1 MTINDSPWVLKYSPL
16 SINDMVLDKNIK
28 DTFNNI
34 INNKNLSN
42 ICLEGNPG
50 IGKTTLARI
59 LVKELNCE
67 YKFQSCSSDGS
78 IDMIKTT
85 IQDYCQLFTEQGKI
99 KVIILDEADQL
110 SQQAQMALRNI
121 IVDSMKDT
129 RFILTCNYI
138 DKIIPAIQS
147 RCTPIKL
154 KFSVEDVAKFI
165 IKILKAENIKFTKEN
180 LSIFF
185 SNILKRQFPDIRSII
200 EKLQMS
206 CSSGELIINSSIN
219 NIVEDEAVNVILD
232 NNDPKSIREWLL
244 NNEDKFSGDYI
255 KLAGNLFNSITDP
268 KQLLIIADYIYK
280 MTIVFD
286 KEIQFYAML
295 ISLKELK

>member
-1 MTINDSPWVLKYSPL
+1 MNNESPWVLKYAPL
-16 SINDMVLDKNIK
+16 SVSDMVLDKNIK
-28 DTFNNI
+28 STFNDI
-34 INNKNLSN
+34 INNKSLNN

-50 IGKTTLARI
+50 IGKTTLAKI
-59 LVKELNCE
+59 LVNSLNCE
-67 YKFQSCSSDGS
+67 YKFQSCSADGS

-99 KVIILDEADQL
+99 KIIILDEADQL

-154 KFSVEDVAKFI
+154 QFSIEDVAKYI
-165 IKILKAENIKFTKEN
+165 INILKSENIKFTKTTI
-180 LSIFF
+180 SDFF
-185 SNILKRQFPDIRSII
+185 NNILKKQFPDIRSII
-200 EKLQMS
+200 EKLQM
-206 CSSGELIINSSIN
+206 CCTSGELIVNSSLG
-219 NIVEDEAVNVILD
+219 NIVEDEAINTIL
-232 NNDPKSIREWLL
+232 NNSDPKIIREWLL

-255 KLAGNLFNSITDP
+255 KLAGNLFNNIQDP

-295 ISLKELK
+295 ISLKEK